1 VSEPTVATPRRR
13 RSQPSRGRLGVVG
26 VIGEILITVG
36 VIVLLYV
43 VWQLWIGDAIVGAQ
57 RQAEAQEI
65 SRQWAT
71 GEEDS
76 ASAATPAP
84 GAGSGTASPE
94 PVVPAAVGETEV
106 FATLHIPRFGD
117 DWVFPVAE
125 GISKSG
131 VLDPIGVGH
140 YPGTAMPGALGN
152 VALAAHRYTH
162 GAPFENVPSLRI
174 GDAIV
179 LETPDGWY
187 TYRFRNLE
195 YVRPDEVSVLEPV
208 PQRPGVAA
216 DGRYLTLT
224 TCSPMWSTAERI
236 AAYAVFES
244 FTPRADGAPDS
255 LASAEG
261 A

>member
-1 VSEPTVATPRRR
+1 MSDPTPSPLRRR
-13 RSQPSRGRLGVVG
+13 RRAASRGRVSVVG
-26 VIGEILITVG
+26 VIGEILITLG
-36 VIVLLYV
+36 VVVLLYV
-43 VWQLWIGDAIVGAQ
+43 VWQLWIGDAIIGAERQSQAREITREWGAQ
-57 RQAEAQEI
+57 EQATPE
-65 SRQWAT
+65 
-71 GEEDS
+71 
-76 ASAATPAP
+76 ATPAP
-84 GAGSGTASPE
+84 SADPQTAAPE
-94 PVVPAAVGETEV
+94 PVVPAAVGDAEI
-106 FATLHIPRFGD
+106 FGALHIPRFGD

-125 GISKSG
+125 GISKAR

-140 YPGTAMPGALGN
+140 YPGTAMPGDMGN
-152 VALAAHRYTH
+152 VALAAHRYTQ
-162 GAPFENVPSLRI
+162 GAPFENVPSLQI

-179 LETPDGWY
+179 LETEEGWY
-187 TYRFRNLE
+187 TYRFRNME

-224 TCSPMWSTAERI
+224 TCSPMWSTAERL

-255 LASAEG
+255 LASTEG